1 MEDSRLKAK
10 GLRPLLLVYP
20 VSELPL
26 YPVDLTG
33 PLILSFSNRVDVD
46 LLKDKRLLVQNLKY
60 TVYYTPNVRIVSM
73 LTTD

>member
-20 VSELPL
+20 VSVLPL

-60 TVYYTPNVRIVSM
+60 IGCIKYYTPYVRNVSN
-73 LTTD
+73 